1 MIGQSGYLTFGS
13 TNALYESLLDFFNR
27 KLDVFV
33 ADHVGL
39 EYESMND
46 PYCQLKVVGEPFA
59 MSGASIAVKKGN
71 PLFIPLSEALQN
83 IKAKGLT
90 DYIQKFWVSKYSCKR
105 ETPPAQLKV
114 EDLSGL
120 FLQLTIAM
128 IACILGT
135 LCHRKFLSMYHRE
148 RWKSDESEDIEEDP
162 RCRFAQTETL
172 V

>member
-1 MIGQSGYLTFGS
+1 
-13 TNALYESLLDFFNR
+13 
-27 KLDVFV
+27 
-33 ADHVGL
+33 
-39 EYESMND
+39 MND

-59 MSGASIAVKKGN
+59 MSGASIAVRKGN
-71 PLFIPLSEALQN
+71 PLFIPLSEALQSL
-83 IKAKGLT
+83 KAKGLT

-135 LCHRKFLSMYHRE
+135 LCHRTFLSLYYRE
-148 RWKSDESEDIEEDP
+148 RWKFDENDCIEEEDP
-162 RCRFAQTETL
+162 RSRFAQTETL
-172 V
+172 VWDKILQELLKIIVRDLSMEWIEQVFIEHSKEKPNPLN

>member
-1 MIGQSGYLTFGS
+1 M
-13 TNALYESLLDFFNR
+13 
-27 KLDVFV
+27 FV

-59 MSGASIAVKKGN
+59 MSGASIAVKKDN
-71 PLFIPLSEALQN
+71 PLFIPLSEALQR

-90 DYIQKFWVSKYSCKR
+90 DYIQMFWVSKYSCKR
-105 ETPPAQLKV
+105 ETPATQLKV

-135 LCHRKFLSMYHRE
+135 ICHRTFLFFYNR
-148 RWKSDESEDIEEDP
+148 KLNDNEDTDEEDP
-162 RCRFAQTETL
+162 RCVFAHTETL